1 MPETTAPD
9 GTALHYETAGEG
21 ETVVFLGDAGYG
33 VWQWAWQNDDLAGP
47 FRTLTWDLRG
57 TGRSETPAGPYTVE
71 QLAGDLE
78 AVLAA
83 SETDRAHL
91 VGAGLGG
98 MIALTYAHEYGRA
111 RTLTLFGTAASGAF
125 VDETTLR
132 ERSAPADD
140 PDALRESLSSAFT
153 DRFRGAQSDL
163 IDRIC
168 EWRQRDDARE
178 EGFEAQVAA
187 MCGYNS
193 PPLYEITI
201 PTLVCHG
208 VEDPVV
214 SVEEG
219 QNLAETLP
227 RGTFEAV
234 EGRHLCFVE
243 HARAVTDR
251 LVAFLEE
258 NEIA

>member
-1 MPETTAPD
+1 VPETTAPD
-9 GTALHYETAGEG
+9 GTTLHYETAGEG
-21 ETVVFLGDAGYG
+21 ETVVFVGDAGYG

-57 TGRSETPAGPYTVE
+57 TGRSGTPAGPYTVE
-71 QLAGDLE
+71 QLAADLE
-78 AVLAA
+78 AVLSA

-98 MIALTYAHEYGRA
+98 MVVLTYAHEYSRA
-111 RTLTLFGTAASGAF
+111 RTLTLCGTAASGSV
-125 VDETTLR
+125 VDEATLR
-132 ERSAPADD
+132 ERAAPPDD

-153 DRFRGAQSDL
+153 DSFRAEHAEL
-163 IDRIC
+163 LDRIC
-168 EWRQRDDARE
+168 EWRRRDDASE
-178 EGFEAQVAA
+178 AGFDAQVEA
-187 MCGYNS
+187 MCEYDS
-193 PPLYEITI
+193 PPLYEITL

-214 SVEEG
+214 PVAAG
-219 QNLAETLP
+219 RDLAEALP

-243 HARAVTDR
+243 HAGAVTDR
-251 LVAFLEE
+251 MAGFLETHE
-258 NEIA
+258 MA